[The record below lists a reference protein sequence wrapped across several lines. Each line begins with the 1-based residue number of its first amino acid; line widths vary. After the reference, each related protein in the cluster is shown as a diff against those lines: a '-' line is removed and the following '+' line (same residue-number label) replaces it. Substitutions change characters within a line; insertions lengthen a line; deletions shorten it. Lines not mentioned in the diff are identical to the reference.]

1 MAKFDLLEQTEITVG
16 EHTYTVTA
24 MTATD
29 GLKFL
34 EQNQEVL
41 DSGKSDV
48 AIMRSIICKYAA
60 LGSIAIDEKKFNT
73 HFARKY
79 GQMRKLY
86 MEILKFNFPET
97 EEGFQ
102 EADTEEN

>member
-24 MTATD
+24 MTATE

-34 EQNQEVL
+34 EDNNDVL

-48 AIMRSIICKYAA
+48 AIMRRIICKTAT
-60 LGSIAIDEKKFNT
+60 LGSMAIDEKKFDK

-79 GQMRKLY
+79 KQMRKLY
-86 MEILKFNFPET
+86 VEILKFNFPED

-102 EADTEEN
+102 EPDTED

>member
-1 MAKFDLLEQTEITVG
+1 MAKFELLEQTDITVG

-34 EQNQEVL
+34 EENQEVL

-48 AIMRSIICKYAA
+48 AIMRRVICKYAT
-60 LGSIAIDEKKFNT
+60 LGSVALDEKKFNI

-79 GQMRKLY
+79 KQMRTLY

-102 EADTEEN
+102 EAGTEE

>member
-1 MAKFDLLEQTEITVG
+1 MAKLELLEQTQVTIG
-16 EHTYTVTA
+16 EHTYTITA
-24 MTATD
+24 MSATD

-34 EQNQEVL
+34 EKNQDVL
-41 DSGKSDV
+41 DSGKSDL
-48 AIMRSIICKYAA
+48 AIMREMIIKSVTI
-60 LGSIAIDEKKFNT
+60 GSVMLDEKKFNI

-86 MEILKFNFPET
+86 MEILKFNFPEN

-102 EADTEEN
+102 EPDTEG

>member
-16 EHTYTVTA
+16 ETTYNVTA

-34 EQNQEVL
+34 EENKTVL
-41 DSGKSDV
+41 ESGKSDV
-48 AIMRSIICKYAA
+48 ALMRRVICKYATI
-60 LGSIAIDEKKFNT
+60 GSIALDEKKFDN
-73 HFARKY
+73 HFSRKY
-79 GQMRKLY
+79 AQMRKLY
-86 MEILKFNFPET
+86 NDILEFNFPEH

-102 EADTEEN
+102 EPDTE

>member
-1 MAKFDLLEQTEITVG
+1 MAKFELLEQTEITVG
-16 EHTYTVTA
+16 GHTYTVTA
-24 MTATD
+24 MPATK

-34 EQNQEVL
+34 EENQEVL

-48 AIMRSIICKYAA
+48 ALMRRIICENATI
-60 LGSIAIDEKKFNT
+60 GSSAIEEKKFNT

-86 MEILKFNFPET
+86 EEILQFNFPEY

-102 EADTEEN
+102 EPDTEE

>member
-1 MAKFDLLEQTEITVG
+1 MAKLELLEQVDITVG
-16 EHTYTVTA
+16 EHTYTITA
-24 MTATD
+24 MTATE

-34 EQNQEVL
+34 EENQEVL

-48 AIMRSIICKYAA
+48 AIMRRIICKSAT
-60 LGSIAIDEKKFNT
+60 LGSLVIDANKFDK

-86 MEILKFNFPET
+86 MEILKFNFPEV

-102 EADTEEN
+102 EAGTEE

>member
-1 MAKFDLLEQTEITVG
+1 MATFDLLEQTEVTVG
-16 EHTYTVTA
+16 KDTYTITA
-24 MTATD
+24 MTATE

-34 EQNQEVL
+34 DENQEVL

-48 AIMRSIICKYAA
+48 AIMRRIICKYAT
-60 LGSIAIDEKKFNT
+60 LGSVAIDEKKFDK

-79 GQMRKLY
+79 KQMRTLY
-86 MEILKFNFPET
+86 MEILKFNFPEN

-102 EADTEEN
+102 EPDTEE

>member
-1 MAKFDLLEQTEITVG
+1 MAKLDLLEQTEITVG
-16 EHTYTVTA
+16 EYTYTVTA
-24 MTATD
+24 MTATE

-34 EQNQEVL
+34 EENQEVM
-41 DSGKSDV
+41 DAGKSDV
-48 AIMRSIICKYAA
+48 AIMRKVICKTAT
-60 LGSIAIDEKKFNT
+60 LGSIAIDEKKFDK

-86 MEILKFNFPET
+86 MEILKFNFPEQ

-102 EADTEEN
+102 EPDTDE

>member
-16 EHTYTVTA
+16 DTTYNVTA

-34 EQNQEVL
+34 EENQEVL

-48 AIMRSIICKYAA
+48 AIMRKIICKYATI
-60 LGSIAIDEKKFNT
+60 GSLAIDEKKFNV

-79 GQMRKLY
+79 KQMRTLY
-86 MEILKFNFPET
+86 MEILKFNFPEN

-102 EADTEEN
+102 EADSEE

>member
-1 MAKFDLLEQTEITVG
+1 MAKFELLEQTDITVG

-34 EQNQEVL
+34 EENQEVL

-48 AIMRSIICKYAA
+48 AIMRRVICKYAT
-60 LGSIAIDEKKFNT
+60 LGSVALDEKKFNI

-79 GQMRKLY
+79 KQMRTLY
-86 MEILKFNFPET
+86 MEILKFNFPES

-102 EADTEEN
+102 EAGTEEN